1 MSFSK
6 ANSSGLAYLN
16 TNPYIKNRSIHTTL
30 HSKPS
35 DTHAYLNPS
44 SCHPKH
50 VCCNIPKGVAQT
62 VRRICSEEEEYQK
75 QKIIM
80 TQKFVQRGYNYNF
93 IKSEFDKFDGVDR
106 LDLIGDPEISF
117 DDVNPEGARRYPL
130 VLDFH
135 PSFSGASAAINKHKH
150 LLDLDENLKNII
162 SKNNIF
168 VTFRKS
174 KSLGDALV
182 HSRYPY
188 PYTKNIDSTSIG
200 NRNCKKCSLCKLYLS
215 DDCDSIISS
224 STSESH
230 KINQTIN
237 CTDPHVIYCITDLI
251 CVRQNVGSTDVTIR
265 SRFSNHKSHI
275 KKYVKN
281 CRVAC
286 HFNEDKKHK
295 FDINNIDATLAQELR
310 VTLID
315 KVVPEPWDTDNSIR
329 NKLLAKESYWQ
340 HRLGSLESAG
350 GLNVRNERLV
360 ANNRA
365 KT

>member
-1 MSFSK
+1 
-6 ANSSGLAYLN
+6 
-16 TNPYIKNRSIHTTL
+16 
-30 HSKPS
+30 
-35 DTHAYLNPS
+35 
-44 SCHPKH
+44 
-50 VCCNIPKGVAQT
+50 
-62 VRRICSEEEEYQK
+62 
-75 QKIIM
+75 M
-80 TQKFVQRGYNYNF
+80 T
-93 IKSEFDKFDGVDR
+93 
-106 LDLIGDPEISF
+106 
-117 DDVNPEGARRYPL
+117 
-130 VLDFH
+130 
-135 PSFSGASAAINKHKH
+135 
-150 LLDLDENLKNII
+150 
-162 SKNNIF
+162 
-168 VTFRKS
+168 
-174 KSLGDALV
+174 LV